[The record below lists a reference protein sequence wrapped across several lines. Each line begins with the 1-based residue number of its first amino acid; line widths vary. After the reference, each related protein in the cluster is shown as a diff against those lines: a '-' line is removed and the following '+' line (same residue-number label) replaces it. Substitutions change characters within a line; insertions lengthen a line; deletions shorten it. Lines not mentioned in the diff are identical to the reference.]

1 VKDPGNF
8 GFALLDADL
17 GDFIFAKCVAET
29 SNINF
34 LEKQYYLPKL
44 TLTLTLS
51 ATWQWLINSRNLVL
65 SGYNLTHYLYCEG
78 ELIDQGQADLTITSF
93 EDQ

>member
-1 VKDPGNF
+1 MRIW
-8 GFALLDADL
+8 GFH
-17 GDFIFAKCVAET
+17 ICKCVAET
-29 SNINF
+29 LNINF
-34 LEKQYYLPKL
+34 LKQYYLPK
-44 TLTLTLS
+44 LTLTLS